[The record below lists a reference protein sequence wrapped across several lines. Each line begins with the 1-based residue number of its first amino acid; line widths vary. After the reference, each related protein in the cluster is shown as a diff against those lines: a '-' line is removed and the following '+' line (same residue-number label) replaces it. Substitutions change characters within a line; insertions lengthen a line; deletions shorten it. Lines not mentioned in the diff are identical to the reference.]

1 MPTQF
6 RTASRSL
13 EDIKTASQTL
23 DEMFECVKG
32 KGGRVDPRGVGKL
45 DAAKYDISEL
55 IVQLINDQYLL
66 TDPTPFM
73 AEMVTGD
80 IRNNY
85 VFREQDST
93 LRVVPRAYGTK
104 PLSQR
109 ITYREYGMTTTS
121 REVAVEL
128 PLEEIAAGSTTAST
142 ITSNIAAAL
151 NRAKISMVLDA
162 IDAACTAATAD
173 RTGVSGYTLRYLG
186 LTDANLSKAVDGL
199 YDEAESPRIFARHIA
214 LYPAV
219 RAFSGWS
226 QDTLR
231 ELEQRG
237 VVGQFRGASIVTLRD
252 QYSKIDGA
260 HLIPS
265 NRVYLAGANK
275 GAKVMDKDVSFLNWS
290 MVDPRSSTF
299 GTGVRVEW
307 GVLVHDAYQYRV
319 LEV

>member
-1 MPTQF
+1 MATKF
-6 RTASRSL
+6 KTASRSF
-13 EDIKTASQTL
+13 EDLQTAKTEL
-23 DEMFECVKG
+23 NEMFDVVKG
-32 KGGRVDPRGVGKL
+32 KNGKINPRGVEKIE
-45 DAAKYDISEL
+45 AARYDIAEL
-55 IVQLINDQYLL
+55 VVQLINDTYLL
-66 TDPTPFM
+66 TDPTPFL
-73 AEMVTGD
+73 ADVVSGD

-109 ITYREYGMTTTS
+109 ILYREYGMTTTM
-121 REVAVEL
+121 REVAVEI

-142 ITSNIAAAL
+142 ITDNIAAAL

-162 IDAACTAATAD
+162 IDAAATTGTAD
-173 RTGVSGYTLRYLG
+173 RTGVSGYTLRYAG
-186 LTDANLSKAVDGL
+186 LTATNLDKAIDGL

-214 LYPAV
+214 LYPAI
-219 RAFSGWS
+219 RNFAGWS

-237 VVGQFRGASIVTLRD
+237 VVGQYRGASIVTLRD
-252 QYSKIDGA
+252 QYSKIDGV
-260 HLIPS
+260 HLIPAT
-265 NRVYLAGANK
+265 RVYLAGAVK
-275 GAKVMDKDVSFLNWS
+275 GARVMDKDVSFLNWS

-307 GVLVHDAYQYRV
+307 GTLVHDAYQYRV
-319 LEV
+319 IEI